1 MPQHSG
7 RFRVALNASTTAT
20 LASLLIATALF
31 GMTSCAPNH
40 KRDQKN
46 HVASGKT
53 KKGAAATP
61 VDLRPVDLS
70 DAVHPVV
77 KSGGVELALAKNEWA
92 SFVIQMGSRPAGA
105 TYGVRVVPN
114 VPAAEVRVYQ
124 VMPMPVDMNR
134 AGYARH
140 TGQDAGLG
148 TLPRALLPIAPDADG
163 VVELAKFR
171 DASRAADPTA
181 ALPSNEPAL
190 IWVDVRL
197 PADAVAGDFEGACEA
212 VAGGEA
218 VSFVPLKLHVN
229 DFALPE
235 DRHLQV
241 IGRVNWDDLER
252 LYPDWFQAITPRLI
266 NRREDRYQHA
276 VRVMDAL
283 MALAHEHRTCAVI
296 PRLQPTAKWPAGAPP
311 EIDWS
316 DFDSLAGPWLTG
328 DAFADK
334 RPQGFWPLPA
344 PDMLTRYNR
353 ASQIEWWTRAATHF
367 DQNDWIDRAPLW
379 IEKVTPGR
387 ASPEEAAQIS
397 KQAAEVMANHQRLR
411 VAVPIETDQ
420 FEVAQPAENPGA
432 NAGQAA
438 DKIDPSTTNRLI
450 SAAPGLVFAPPMRI
464 WPDAVQQPAHY
475 LRTDMPAL
483 VPYIGAG
490 GDERDV
496 RLWAWLAYLRQAQWI
511 SFADALPSLSD
522 PTAPADPNEL
532 IWFYPGEWFGLDQ
545 PVPTIQLKWL
555 RRAEQDYEYLKLVRD
570 RADAAKDAN
579 GRAARLT
586 SLVMARLVTKPVEI
600 QPGQTPDPAYA
611 MMSGTTNQAAWEEA
625 QRLLAEF
632 IVLNTPG
639 GTPPDPQRVG
649 RAEIAALR
657 WAEPQERPLLMGRA
671 TEWSLEPGNGKDSWL
686 HLALGL
692 DLYNASDL
700 TQGEN
705 LLGWTLAPPGW
716 EVAPQP
722 GPAPALPTYNVRR
735 AGIEARFDLS
745 KLTPAAARAPMEV
758 TFINGHNRDRTASL
772 RLALPVAASDKHEG
786 PLAMDGRIADD
797 WSEADLV
804 QSGRLIKMLSRPN
817 LQRQQL
823 EPASTDSKIYTTWAA
838 NNFYVAFDLGG
849 ISPTGAAKAQ
859 NFVDYQFRRA
869 WSEDL
874 CELLIQPVDNQGIA
888 GPVLHVVCKPNGS
901 SWVERKVAPAAAAV
915 VGNGNAA
922 WQEVEAR
929 VFYVAR
935 PDGDRWRGEVQI
947 PWRAILTAASGAG
960 EGNDQPVEPPTLLRF
975 NFAQHRNATGES
987 ASWAG
992 PVDFGRDDSFMG
1004 VLYLRDPQEP
1014 GPRGL
1019 ATGRPRRSAPT
1030 DER

>member
-1 MPQHSG
+1 
-7 RFRVALNASTTAT
+7 
-20 LASLLIATALF
+20 
-31 GMTSCAPNH
+31 
-40 KRDQKN
+40 
-46 HVASGKT
+46 
-53 KKGAAATP
+53 
-61 VDLRPVDLS
+61 
-70 DAVHPVV
+70 
-77 KSGGVELALAKNEWA
+77 
-92 SFVIQMGSRPAGA
+92 
-105 TYGVRVVPN
+105 VRVLDSLV
-114 VPAAEVRVYQ
+114 
-124 VMPMPVDMNR
+124 
-134 AGYARH
+134 
-140 TGQDAGLG
+140 
-148 TLPRALLPIAPDADG
+148 
-163 VVELAKFR
+163 
-171 DASRAADPTA
+171 
-181 ALPSNEPAL
+181 
-190 IWVDVRL
+190 
-197 PADAVAGDFEGACEA
+197 
-212 VAGGEA
+212 
-218 VSFVPLKLHVN
+218 
-229 DFALPE
+229 
-235 DRHLQV
+235 
-241 IGRVNWDDLER
+241 
-252 LYPDWFQAITPRLI
+252 
-266 NRREDRYQHA
+266 
-276 VRVMDAL
+276 
-283 MALAHEHRTCAVI
+283 ALAHKHRTTAVV
-296 PRLQPTAKWPAGAPP
+296 PRLQPYVNWPPGDVPP

-316 DFDSLAGPWLTG
+316 DFDSLVGPWFSG
-328 DAFADK
+328 EAFADK
-334 RPQGFWPLPA
+334 RPVGFWPMPA
-344 PDMLTRYNR
+344 ANMLARFKPS
-353 ASQIEWWTRAATHF
+353 SQVQYWSLCATHF
-367 DQNDWIDRAPLW
+367 DQNDWLGRSAVWL
-379 IEKVTPGR
+379 EKVTPG
-387 ASPEEAAQIS
+387 AANDAEAKQLS
-397 KQAAEVMANHQRLR
+397 KQAADVLAVHQRVR
-411 VAVPIETDQ
+411 VALPLEPDQ
-420 FEVAQPAENPGA
+420 LHVADPA
-432 NAGQAA
+432 AGQEVGAA
-438 DKIDPSTTNRLI
+438 APLNPDATGRLM
-450 SAAPGLVFAPPMRI
+450 SAAPGLVFAPPMRL
-464 WPDAVQQPAHY
+464 WPEAAQRPVQY

-570 RADAAKDAN
+570 RADAAKDQS

-586 SLVMARLVTKPVEI
+586 SLVMARLITKPVEI
-600 QPGQTPDPAYA
+600 QPGQAPDPAYA
-611 MMSGTTNQAAWEEA
+611 MMSGTTNQAAWDEA

-632 IVLNTPG
+632 IVLNAPG
-639 GTPPDPQRVG
+639 GTAPPDAQRVS

-657 WAEPQERPLLMGRA
+657 WAEPQERPLLMGRT
-671 TEWSLEPGNGKDSWL
+671 TEWSLETRNGNEPWL
-686 HLALGL
+686 RLALGL

-705 LLGWTLAPPGW
+705 LLGWSLASLGW
-716 EVAPQP
+716 EISPQP

-735 AGIEARFDLS
+735 AGIEALFNLN
-745 KLTPAAARAPMEV
+745 KLTPAAARVPMEV

-772 RLALPVAASDKHEG
+772 RLALPVAASEKHEG

-797 WSEADLV
+797 WSEADLI

-823 EPASTDSKIYTTWAA
+823 EPASTESKVYTTWAA

-849 ISPTGAAKAQ
+849 VSPAGAAKAQ

-888 GPVLHVVCKPNGS
+888 GPVLHIVCKPNGS

-915 VGNGNAA
+915 VGSGNAA

-935 PDGDRWRGEVQI
+935 PEGDRWRGEMQI
-947 PWRAILTAASGAG
+947 PWRAILAASGAA
-960 EGNDQPVEPPTLLRF
+960 EGNANQPVEPPTLLRF

-1019 ATGRPRRSAPT
+1019 ATGRPRRSGST